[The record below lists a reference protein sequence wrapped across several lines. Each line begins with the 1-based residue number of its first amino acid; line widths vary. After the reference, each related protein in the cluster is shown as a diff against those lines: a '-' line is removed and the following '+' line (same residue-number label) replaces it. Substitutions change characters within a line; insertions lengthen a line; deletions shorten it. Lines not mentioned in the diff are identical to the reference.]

1 TLNHFN
7 VGASV
12 VNVTQGPTLT
22 NFELRPE
29 SAVKVSRIRNL
40 SDDLKLNLAAQDIR
54 IQAPIPGKYTVGIEV
69 PNEERQVVNF
79 QDVIE
84 NKAFKYNEN
93 QLPIALGLTVEGES
107 LITAINKMPH
117 GLIAGA
123 TGSGKSV
130 CINTILLSLIYKC
143 HHEDVKFLLID
154 PNMIELSPYNGIP
167 HLISPV
173 ITDAKAASASLK
185 WAVNEMENR

>member
-1 TLNHFN
+1 
-7 VGASV
+7 
-12 VNVTQGPTLT
+12 
-22 NFELRPE
+22 
-29 SAVKVSRIRNL
+29 
-40 SDDLKLNLAAQDIR
+40 AAQDIR
-54 IQAPIPGKYTVGIEV
+54 IQAPIPGKNTVGIEV
-69 PNEERQVVNF
+69 PNEVRQVVNF

-93 QLPIALGLTVEGES
+93 PLPIALGLTVEGEP

-117 GLIAGA
+117 GLIAGV
-123 TGSGKSV
+123 TDSEKSA
-130 CINTILLSLIYKC
+130 CINTILLSVIYKY

-154 PNMIELSPYNGIP
+154 PKMIELSPYNGIP

-185 WAVNEMENR
+185 WAVNEMESRYKRFVEM